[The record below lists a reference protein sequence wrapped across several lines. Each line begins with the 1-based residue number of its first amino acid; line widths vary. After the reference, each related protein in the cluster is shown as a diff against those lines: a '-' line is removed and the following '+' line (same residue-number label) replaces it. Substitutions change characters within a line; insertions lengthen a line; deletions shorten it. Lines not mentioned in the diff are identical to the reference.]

1 MEFKHI
7 PVLLNQCINGL
18 NIKED
23 GIYVDGTLGGAGH
36 SSEILKKLSSNGT
49 LIGIDRDEEALSV
62 VKERLKEYKN
72 VIYVH
77 GNHDDIK
84 EILTDLNI
92 CKVDGILL
100 DLGVSSYQLDEAER
114 GFSYTKDAPL
124 DMRMDKTNDLTAEY
138 IVNNYTQEK
147 LSQIIYEYS
156 EEKFSKS
163 IAKKICEYRKN
174 KEIKT
179 TKELAE
185 IIESAI
191 PGFAKKDGH
200 PAKRTFQ
207 AIRIEVNDE
216 IRPLYNT
223 IRNCI
228 DVLNPGG
235 RLCVITFHSL
245 EDRAVKDAF
254 VDAQGKCTC
263 PSDLPY
269 CVCGYKSL
277 GKILTKKPILP
288 TQDEITNNSRAKS
301 AKLRIFERS

>member
-49 LIGIDRDEEALSV
+49 LVGIDRDEEALSV

-223 IRNCI
+223 IRSCI